1 VPTPSASAA
10 NPSPLVELLKL
21 AAPTVAQ
28 MASYTLMQ
36 FFDTMMLGHVGTGV
50 SEPTAGSNAGMIAF
64 SIISLAMGT
73 LFVVNTLVSQS
84 FGRRDYSDCGRYLWQ
99 GIWFAVGYSIL
110 LILTL
115 PMLPAAFVRFGH
127 APDLV
132 RLETLYLRIVIGGSA
147 LKLVGTAC
155 SQFLVAVNR
164 PGSVLVSTLIGV
176 SANTFAAWTMIFGH
190 FGIPRM
196 GVAGSAW
203 GQNVGTLVEM
213 SCLIFFAT
221 RPAVRTAYNIRD
233 WKVRPQM
240 LLTLLRIGIPSGVQ
254 IVADVLA
261 WSLYTMW
268 VMAAFGE
275 RAMAANT
282 FIFRFMSVSF
292 MPAFGIGT
300 AVTALVGRYLGMG
313 RPDLARQRADL
324 GFGLSA
330 TYMLSCGLLFYFGRN
345 VLMQLFTHDPQV
357 LRMGA
362 MLLVFAAVY
371 QFFDAMYINYNGAL
385 RGAGDTFVP
394 ALATGILCWGI
405 TVFGGYFV
413 SRHFPQWGPGGP
425 WTIATIY
432 GVILGIFM
440 LVRFRRREWSALPGH
455 SLIPV
460 AGGVGLGEGR
470 IGVEGKSPIGPSP
483 CPLP

>member
-1 VPTPSASAA
+1 
-10 NPSPLVELLKL
+10 
-21 AAPTVAQ
+21 

-36 FFDTMMLGHVGTGV
+36 FFDTMMLGHISTGV
-50 SEPTAGSNAGMIAF
+50 VEPTAGSNAGMIAF

-84 FGRRDYSDCGRYLWQ
+84 FGRKDFNDCGRYLWQ
-99 GIWFAVGYSIL
+99 GIWFALGYSVL
-110 LILTL
+110 LVLILPVL
-115 PMLPAAFVRFGH
+115 PVVFVRYGH
-127 APDLV
+127 HPEMV
-132 RLETLYLRIVIGGSA
+132 KLETLYLRIVIGGSA
-147 LKLVGTAC
+147 LKLLGTAC
-155 SQFLVAVNR
+155 SQFLIAVNR

-176 SANTFAAWTMIFGH
+176 SANTLAAWIMIFGH
-190 FGIPRM
+190 FGVRRM

-221 RPAVRTAYNIRD
+221 RPSVRKLYNIRD
-233 WKVRPQM
+233 WKMRSRM
-240 LLTLLRIGIPSGVQ
+240 FLTLLRIGIPSGVQ

-268 VMAAFGE
+268 VMAIFGE

-330 TYMLSCGLLFYFGRN
+330 AYMLTCGLLFFFGRN
-345 VLMQLFTHDPQV
+345 VLMELFTRDHEV

-362 MLLVFAAVY
+362 KLLVFAAVY

-385 RGAGDTFVP
+385 RGAGDTFIP
-394 ALATGILCWGI
+394 ALATGVLCWGI
-405 TVFGGYFV
+405 TVGGGLLV
-413 SRHFPQWGPGGP
+413 SRHVPQWGPAGP

-432 GVILGIFM
+432 GIILGIFM
-440 LVRFRRREWSALPGH
+440 LIRFRRKNWTALPTD
-455 SLIPV
+455 SLAPV
-460 AGGVGLGEGR
+460 LGGEGWGEGR
-470 IGVEGKSPIGPSP
+470 NSDDSNSPNNPSP
-483 CPLP
+483 YPLP